1 MQRISAGLIW
11 DGDGDGNDMR
21 RRIFA
26 DVEMVGLINGSAEAG
41 VEMGISTRAVVGRV
55 GWRGADVPLGR
66 QSDGDAGTVGT
77 RAFLAE
83 RCWACALAPVG
94 CCGLLWPIVAY
105 CGLLWPAAR
114 RSPASPLPP
123 VLDPSQRSWL
133 STGLQILG
141 AAECWANGSRTR
153 RVFPVS
159 R

>member
-11 DGDGDGNDMR
+11 DGDGNDMR
-21 RRIFA
+21 RRMFA

-55 GWRGADVPLGR
+55 GWRRPMSLREGKVMEMLEQLVREPFWWSVVGR
-66 QSDGDAGTVGT
+66 VRSHL
-77 RAFLAE
+77 LA
-83 RCWACALAPVG
+83 ALA
-94 CCGLLWPIVAY
+94 C